1 MYTYIIIDDEE
12 LTRIGTKEKLS
23 SITDQALCVGEADNG
38 EKGLRL
44 VQMFH
49 PDIVIT
55 DMKMPVLGGE
65 KLLPILAEKYPDI
78 YIIVISGYQDFE
90 YSRQAIRARAVDY
103 ILKPFSAEDIICA
116 VKQAISAIQDDS
128 FTADQIRESE
138 SYKEALHYAQDTE
151 LLQQMIQGYELEN
164 MEFTSSRL
172 SFVGI
177 NSFLYFI
184 LLQSDSLLSEDVIQ
198 SFFADHEYNG
208 MCLYLPHKHAANLG
222 FLLLFFPEN
231 IPLRSR
237 NLMEHITKELV
248 FFLHAQGE
256 NVSCGVSQFHRALSQ
271 LHQAYK
277 ESIQALN
284 QKTLSDN
291 RALFLSENPTASV
304 SGPGIWPEENRLLFY
319 IESAQTEEVHQLT
332 RELFTFY
339 RTFSQAALETIKF
352 HLLRFTSQLKLM
364 MNFYVPQIS
373 PSSRDSS
380 IQNMLDTMFS
390 LTELENYFLQFFTTL
405 ATSLQKDNI
414 YSDSDIVVNV
424 KTYIDHNYQK
434 DISVEFVA
442 SLFHMNRS
450 YLSHIF
456 KKKQGQSF
464 KDYLNLVRLE
474 HAKSLLKQT
483 NKKIYQIAT
492 AVGYDNVRSL
502 YRVFKKMEHTTPE
515 QYRGE

>member
-1 MYTYIIIDDEE
+1 MYTYVIIDDEE
-12 LTRIGTKEKLS
+12 LTRIGTKKKLS
-23 SITDQALCVGEADNG
+23 SITDQAICIGETDNG
-38 EKGLRL
+38 EKGLAL
-44 VQMFH
+44 IQKLH
-49 PDIVIT
+49 PNIVIT

-65 KLLPILAEKYPDI
+65 KLLPILAEKYPEI

-103 ILKPFSAEDIICA
+103 ILKPFGAEDIIRA
-116 VKQAISAIQDDS
+116 VKQAISAIQNDS

-151 LLQQMIQGYELEN
+151 LLQQMIQGYEPEN
-164 MEFTSSRL
+164 MEFSSSRL
-172 SFVGI
+172 SFIGS
-177 NSFLYFI
+177 NFSWYFV
-184 LLQSDSLLSEDVIQ
+184 LLQADSSLSEDDIQ
-198 SFFADHEYNG
+198 SFFTDHEYNG
-208 MCLYLPHKHAANLG
+208 TCLYLPHKHAANIG
-222 FLLLFFPEN
+222 FLLLFFPEST
-231 IPLRSR
+231 PLRSR
-237 NLMEHITKELV
+237 NLLEHITNELA
-248 FFLHAQGE
+248 FFLHAQDE
-256 NVSCGVSQFHRALSQ
+256 KISYGVSHLHQTLSQ
-271 LHQAYK
+271 LHIAYK
-277 ESIQALN
+277 ESVQALN

-291 RALFLSENPTASV
+291 RTLFLSDYSDSSV
-304 SGPGIWPEENRLLFY
+304 SILGIWPEENRLLFY

-332 RELFTFY
+332 QELFAFY
-339 RTFSQAALETIKF
+339 RTFARATLEDIKF
-352 HLLRFTSQLKLM
+352 HLLRFTNQLKLM

-373 PSSRDSS
+373 PGSRDSS

-390 LTELENYFLQFFTTL
+390 LTELEDYFLQFFTTL
-405 ATSLQKDNI
+405 SASLQKNNI

-474 HAKSLLKQT
+474 HAKILLKQT
-483 NKKIYQIAT
+483 DKKIYQVAT

>member
-23 SITDQALCVGEADNG
+23 SITDQAICIGEADNG
-38 EKGLRL
+38 EKGLLL
-44 VQMFH
+44 VQTLH

-65 KLLPILAEKYPDI
+65 KLLPILAEKYPEI

-103 ILKPFSAEDIICA
+103 ILKPFGAEDIIRA
-116 VKQAISAIQDDS
+116 VKQAISSIADDS

-151 LLQQMIQGYELEN
+151 LLQQMIQGYEPEN
-164 MEFTSSRL
+164 MEFSSTRL
-172 SFVGI
+172 SFIGT
-177 NSFLYFI
+177 NSSWYFI
-184 LLQSDSLLSEDVIQ
+184 LIQADSTLSEEDIQ
-198 SFFADHEYNG
+198 NFFTDHEYNG
-208 MCLYLPHKHAANLG
+208 TCLYLPHKHASNLG
-222 FLLLFFPEN
+222 FLLLFFPGN
-231 IPLRSR
+231 APLRAR
-237 NLMEHITKELV
+237 NLLDHITSELIV
-248 FFLHAQGE
+248 FLHAQGE
-256 NVSCGVSQFHRALSQ
+256 NVFCGVSQLHQTLSQ
-271 LHQAYK
+271 LHLAYK

-284 QKTLSDN
+284 QKTLSTD
-291 RALFLSENPTASV
+291 RTLFLSEHPS
-304 SGPGIWPEENRLLFY
+304 SPGSSPGIWPEENRLLFY

-332 RELFTFY
+332 QELFAFY
-339 RTFSQAALETIKF
+339 RTFSQATLEEIKF
-352 HLLRFTSQLKLM
+352 HLLRLTSQLKLM

-373 PSSRDSS
+373 PGSRDSS

-390 LTELENYFLQFFTTL
+390 LTELEDYFLQFFTTL

-424 KTYIDHNYQK
+424 RTYIDHNYQK
-434 DISVEFVA
+434 EITVEFVA

-474 HAKSLLKQT
+474 HAKILLKQT
-483 NKKIYQIAT
+483 DKKIYQVAT

-502 YRVFKKMEHTTPE
+502 YRIFKKMEHTTPE